1 MAVTALW
8 RIKGYLGNVLM
19 YAQNP
24 EKTTDAQPL
33 KVQKGLNTDALE
45 DVIAY
50 AERDG
55 ATAEKQWVSG
65 ILCSPERAR
74 QEMMKV
80 KKQWHKEDGTV
91 AYHGYQSFAPGE
103 CTPEQAHNIG
113 IELANELWGS
123 KGYQV
128 LVCTH
133 LDKESHMHNHFV
145 INTVSMDDGIKFHR
159 TKEDYRQMRDVSD
172 RLCRE
177 HGLSVIEKPQNRGK
191 HYSEWDAEKNGK
203 PTYRKM
209 IMADIDR
216 AIKASASDRDF
227 FVWLEDMGYTI
238 NLTTKNGTERKH
250 PTITPPNSKKNYRFD
265 SLDPGYA
272 LEEIMDRIL
281 ENIRFEVPFP
291 EKEEEK
297 VRKYRR
303 DHPPHTKHKGF
314 AALYYYYCYQLH
326 IIVRFPTSVPRV
338 SAFLREDIM
347 KLDKLDEQARLL
359 AENSIETIYDL
370 NAYQVA
376 AKEQIDALTGQRT
389 TLRNELKR
397 TLRTGDQ
404 AAVLVVK
411 EKIAAVSDE
420 IKRLRDSL
428 EICDSVEQRA
438 EQMKN
443 ELDEI
448 QYETEKEVESDELFG
463 RSSGTGREDVT

>member
-177 HGLSVIEKPQNRGK
+177 HGLSVIEKPQNRGNENRP
-191 HYSEWDAEKNGK
+191 Y
-203 PTYRKM
+203 
-209 IMADIDR
+209 R
-216 AIKASASDRDF
+216 AISDR
-227 FVWLEDMGYTI
+227 
-238 NLTTKNGTERKH
+238 ER
-250 PTITPPNSKKNYRFD
+250 
-265 SLDPGYA
+265 
-272 LEEIMDRIL
+272 
-281 ENIRFEVPFP
+281 
-291 EKEEEK
+291 
-297 VRKYRR
+297 
-303 DHPPHTKHKGF
+303 
-314 AALYYYYCYQLH
+314 
-326 IIVRFPTSVPRV
+326 
-338 SAFLREDIM
+338 
-347 KLDKLDEQARLL
+347 
-359 AENSIETIYDL
+359 
-370 NAYQVA
+370 
-376 AKEQIDALTGQRT
+376 
-389 TLRNELKR
+389 
-397 TLRTGDQ
+397 
-404 AAVLVVK
+404 
-411 EKIAAVSDE
+411 
-420 IKRLRDSL
+420 
-428 EICDSVEQRA
+428 
-438 EQMKN
+438 
-443 ELDEI
+443 
-448 QYETEKEVESDELFG
+448 
-463 RSSGTGREDVT
+463 